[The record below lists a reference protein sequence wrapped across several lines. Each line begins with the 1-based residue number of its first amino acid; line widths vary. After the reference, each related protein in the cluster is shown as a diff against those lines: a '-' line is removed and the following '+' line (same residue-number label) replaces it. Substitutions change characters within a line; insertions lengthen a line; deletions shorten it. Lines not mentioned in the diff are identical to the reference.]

1 MWFRGFASLRTSTT
15 AQPEELMTAEVL
27 APLEPTPTEP
37 PSKRRRGPLS
47 PLARYMLV
55 RVALIIPMLWVL
67 VTMVFL
73 LMRVIGDPV
82 TAAQGGRL
90 NAEQIAE
97 RKHAAGL
104 DRPMLT
110 QYWEYLTGLLHGD
123 FGTTLT
129 DHRPISEILIE
140 YGAAT
145 LELSFWALLV
155 AFTVGIPLGRLA
167 ARYRDRLPDV
177 LLRLFAILVYAAPV
191 FFVGLL
197 LKLAFTPFGWPS
209 SGRSSTQTE
218 LILDNVEP
226 HTNIMIV
233 DALLWGD
240 PGIILEVLQYA
251 VLPAIA
257 LGLLTGGVF
266 LRLVRINLLQ
276 TLRMDYVTA
285 ARARGVSE
293 RRVVRKHAF
302 RNALVPVVTVM
313 GMQVAL
319 LLAGAVLTETTFE
332 WKGIGYELT
341 QYLKARD
348 FLAVQGIVTA
358 IAVIVCVASLLID
371 AIVALVDPRVRF

>member
-1 MWFRGFASLRTSTT
+1 MAS
-15 AQPEELMTAEVL
+15 AEVL
-27 APLEPTPTEP
+27 APLEPPSAGP
-37 PSKRRRGPLS
+37 PRTGGPLS
-47 PLARYMLV
+47 PLARYLLV
-55 RVALIIPMLWVL
+55 RLTLIIPMLWVL
-67 VTMVFL
+67 VTMVFV
-73 LMRVIGDPV
+73 LMRVIGDPI

-90 NAEQIAE
+90 TAAQIAE

-104 DRPMLT
+104 DRPILT
-110 QYWEYLTGLLHGD
+110 QYWEYISGLFRGD

-129 DHRPISEILIE
+129 DHRAISEILIRN
-140 YGAAT
+140 GAAT
-145 LELSFWALLV
+145 LELSIWALLV
-155 AFTVGIPLGRLA
+155 AFAVGVPLGRLA
-167 ARYRDRLPDV
+167 ARHRDKLPDV

-209 SGRSSTQTE
+209 SGRASTNTE
-218 LILDNVEP
+218 LILQDVNP

-233 DALLWGD
+233 DAILWGEPALIWD
-240 PGIILEVLQYA
+240 VLQHA

-257 LGLLTGGVF
+257 LGLLTGGIF

-276 TLRMDYVTA
+276 TLRADYVTA

-313 GMQVAL
+313 GMQIAI

-332 WKGIGYELT
+332 WKGIGYELA
-341 QYLKARD
+341 QYLIRRD
-348 FLAVQGIVTA
+348 FLAVQGIVTLIA
-358 IAVIVCVASLLID
+358 IVVSVASFLID
-371 AIVALVDPRVRF
+371 VVVAFVDPRVRF

>member
-1 MWFRGFASLRTSTT
+1 M
-15 AQPEELMTAEVL
+15 
-27 APLEPTPTEP
+27 
-37 PSKRRRGPLS
+37 
-47 PLARYMLV
+47 
-55 RVALIIPMLWVL
+55 
-67 VTMVFL
+67 
-73 LMRVIGDPV
+73 
-82 TAAQGGRL
+82 
-90 NAEQIAE
+90 
-97 RKHAAGL
+97 
-104 DRPMLT
+104 
-110 QYWEYLTGLLHGD
+110 
-123 FGTTLT
+123 
-129 DHRPISEILIE
+129 
-140 YGAAT
+140 
-145 LELSFWALLV
+145 
-155 AFTVGIPLGRLA
+155 
-167 ARYRDRLPDV
+167 
-177 LLRLFAILVYAAPV
+177 LRLFAILAYAAPV

-209 SGRSSTQTE
+209 SGRSSTRTE
-218 LILDNVEP
+218 LLLTNVHP

-240 PGIILEVLQYA
+240 PSIILEVLQYA

-285 ARARGVSE
+285 ARARGISE

-313 GMQVAL
+313 GMQIAL

-358 IAVIVCVASLLID
+358 IAVIVVVASLLID
-371 AIVALVDPRVRF
+371 LIVALVDPRVRF